1 MAAGGQGQGLKQLV
15 CIFCKVA
22 VSKGGDAASPVGLR
36 IVWKGIAGQ
45 NDLLC
50 AGAHGNDFIGGMVA
64 AYAIKKVC
72 ETDAAH
78 DFAVNATASVLDI
91 KDSFEESIE
100 NIKEDAEDIHAEA
113 QEKQQIEV
121 FGPEDLIDD
130 DEEVDVEFVKEE

>member
-1 MAAGGQGQGLKQLV
+1 MV
-15 CIFCKVA
+15 FNNN
-22 VSKGGDAASPVGLR
+22 SEESTTSR
-36 IVWKGIAGQ
+36 ITGFFKKTEVKY
-45 NDLLC
+45 
-50 AGAHGNDFIGGMVA
+50 FIGGMVA

-130 DEEVDVEFVKEE
+130 DEDIDVEFVKEE